1 MEYVLGQILNGVC
14 QGAIYALMAIGY
26 SVIAGITG
34 MVTFTHGEVMMI
46 GAFAA
51 YYTFLYAGNHILLGL
66 FFAFVASWIL
76 GVAVYKI
83 CYEKFL
89 SAPRHISLICTVGF
103 SMVVKNMA
111 QIIFG
116 ANRKPMLNII
126 DNRIFDLGLVK
137 INLLQIVIF
146 AVVITLAVILSLYMS
161 KTRGGI
167 ALRAV
172 SQEKTAAYMVGINVK
187 RTAMMGNCIGC
198 GLGGVAGV
206 LMAIYYQTCYA
217 TMGSTLSMKA
227 FSSAV
232 LGGMTDI
239 RLSALGGI
247 CIGVIENFGISLS
260 SASFRDAFAFCF
272 LILILVIRP
281 QGFAVKK
288 GARP

>member
-34 MVTFTHGEVMMI
+34 MLTFTHGEVMMI